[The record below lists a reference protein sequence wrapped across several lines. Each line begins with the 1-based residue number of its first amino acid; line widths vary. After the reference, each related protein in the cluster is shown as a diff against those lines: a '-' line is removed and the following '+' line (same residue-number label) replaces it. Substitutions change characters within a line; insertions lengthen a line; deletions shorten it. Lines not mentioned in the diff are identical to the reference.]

1 MERKSKKINNT
12 IKSIIKDSTI
22 HGIPRLFK
30 VNSLISKIS
39 WIILLAC
46 SISYCIY
53 LIITASLSYL
63 QYDTV
68 TNFKIIPE
76 MPATFP
82 AITICNLN
90 QYQTNNSFDFVQ
102 KYSNYPIINTF
113 KRFFL
118 MNELLTFNDSFKKS
132 FTYSLNES
140 LISCLLNLNPCSSSD
155 FVWTFDPIYG
165 NCYSFNIG
173 LNSSGHSVDIQSI
186 SKSGSVNGL
195 KLELFIGN
203 PTNIPELIEKY
214 GYHVIIHN
222 QTHKISLNE
231 GYDVSTGVE
240 TNFVIE
246 KSYQTLKPKPYS
258 DCIYLDSF
266 DSYLYKVIIR
276 SNKTYRQNDCIDL
289 CYQQYLINMC
299 SCYLST
305 LSKLNGT
312 TQCLSQSQTECS
324 LSAFVNFSSSGYIS
338 NICFQY
344 CPLECDSITYQISTA
359 FSNYPSYNYAKN
371 LLMTNPMITSK
382 FQNETL
388 TYDLIKQSVLS
399 LNIYY
404 DKLSYIQISKDTK
417 TEIVDLVS
425 GIGGLLGLF
434 LGMSFLSFAELLEM
448 IVETIVI
455 ILTRQ
460 KIDSNQGDA

>member
-1 MERKSKKINNT
+1 
-12 IKSIIKDSTI
+12 
-22 HGIPRLFK
+22 
-30 VNSLISKIS
+30 
-39 WIILLAC
+39 
-46 SISYCIY
+46 
-53 LIITASLSYL
+53 
-63 QYDTV
+63 
-68 TNFKIIPE
+68 
-76 MPATFP
+76 
-82 AITICNLN
+82 
-90 QYQTNNSFDFVQ
+90 
-102 KYSNYPIINTF
+102 
-113 KRFFL
+113 
-118 MNELLTFNDSFKKS
+118 
-132 FTYSLNES
+132 
-140 LISCLLNLNPCSSSD
+140 
-155 FVWTFDPIYG
+155 
-165 NCYSFNIG
+165 
-173 LNSSGHSVDIQSI
+173 
-186 SKSGSVNGL
+186 L
-195 KLELFIGN
+195 KN
-203 PTNIPELIEKY
+203 
-214 GYHVIIHN
+214 
-222 QTHKISLNE
+222 
-231 GYDVSTGVE
+231 
-240 TNFVIE
+240 
-246 KSYQTLKPKPYS
+246 
-258 DCIYLDSF
+258 
-266 DSYLYKVIIR
+266 
-276 SNKTYRQNDCIDL
+276 
-289 CYQQYLINMC
+289 
-299 SCYLST
+299 
-305 LSKLNGT
+305 T